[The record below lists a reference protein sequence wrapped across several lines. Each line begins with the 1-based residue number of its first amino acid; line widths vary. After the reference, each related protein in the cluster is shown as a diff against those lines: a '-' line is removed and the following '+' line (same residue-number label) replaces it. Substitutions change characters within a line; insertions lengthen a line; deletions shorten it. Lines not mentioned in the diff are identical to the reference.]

1 MAMAMLVSSVHSPGS
16 QPKPPPPTMATSSS
30 GPRGGPNSYAAPR
43 ASPAAVPSRTPQ
55 ARSSCAVVKV
65 MGRVSFH
72 PPTCGLV
79 VMGLRGFDEYLPQPW
94 VADRLGYRCPR
105 RGQAASLLP
114 PWGASSLVVA
124 PAGGYAAS
132 SARYRYRAAWLTP
145 RYLAMSAR

>member
-1 MAMAMLVSSVHSPGS
+1 
-16 QPKPPPPTMATSSS
+16 
-30 GPRGGPNSYAAPR
+30 
-43 ASPAAVPSRTPQ
+43 
-55 ARSSCAVVKV
+55 

-79 VMGLRGFDEYLPQPW
+79 VMGLRGFDEYFPQPS

-105 RGQAASLLP
+105 RGQAASLLPPWGASGLVVAPVGGKRPRCCPRGGQQAASLLP

-132 SARYRYRAAWLTP
+132 SARYRYRA
-145 RYLAMSAR
+145 